1 MPSLSRRS
9 LLLSFLALLA
19 IGVGLDA
26 TIPADAVADVWSGAL
41 LKIQA
46 VQRDLHR
53 QLAEAMRAVHAKGA
67 AAAWTVV
74 LLSFLYGVFHA
85 AGPGHGKI
93 VISTYLLT
101 QESQLRRGLVLSLV
115 ASLCQGLT
123 AVVVVFGTI
132 GLLSLPMRVVKG
144 AATDLEMLSYGLV
157 AVVGFALVLGRARR
171 LWRRR
176 GQTSRRLDHEFE
188 HLDPSAHDHDDGPGC
203 RTCGHTH
210 GPSPRQL
217 EARVSWKG
225 LAGIIASIGLRPCT
239 GAVLVLLVSVSMDLR
254 WAGVAAV
261 FAMALGT
268 AITVSLLATLAVY
281 ARKTSL
287 RLAAN
292 LPESDSLMATV
303 IDVVGLVGGALIAI
317 VGALLFQSIWSAP
330 IHPLQ

>member
-1 MPSLSRRS
+1 
-9 LLLSFLALLA
+9 LLA
-19 IGVGLDA
+19 IGVGIDA
-26 TIPADAVADVWSGAL
+26 TTPADAVADIWSGAL

-53 QLAEAMRAVHAKGA
+53 QLAEAMRVVHAKGA
-67 AAAWTVV
+67 TAAWAVV

-85 AGPGHGKI
+85 VGPGHGKV

-101 QESQLRRGLVLSLV
+101 HESQLRRGIVLSLV

-123 AVVVVFGTI
+123 AVVAVLGTI
-132 GLLSLPMRVVKG
+132 GLLSLSMREVKG
-144 AATDLEMLSYGLV
+144 AASDLEMMSYGLV
-157 AVVGFALVLGRARR
+157 AVVGFALVVGRARR

-176 GQTSRRLDHEFE
+176 GRSSRRRDHEFE
-188 HLDPSAHDHDDGPGC
+188 HLDPTAHDHDDGPGC
-203 RTCGHTH
+203 STCGHTH

-217 EARVSWKG
+217 EAPVSWKG
-225 LAGIIASIGLRPCT
+225 LAGIIASIGLRPCS

-254 WAGVAAV
+254 WTGVAAV

-268 AITVSLLATLAVY
+268 ALTVSLLATLAVY

-287 RLAAN
+287 RLVAN
-292 LPESDSLMATV
+292 LPENNSLMATI

-317 VGALLFQSIWSAP
+317 FGALLFQSLWSAP